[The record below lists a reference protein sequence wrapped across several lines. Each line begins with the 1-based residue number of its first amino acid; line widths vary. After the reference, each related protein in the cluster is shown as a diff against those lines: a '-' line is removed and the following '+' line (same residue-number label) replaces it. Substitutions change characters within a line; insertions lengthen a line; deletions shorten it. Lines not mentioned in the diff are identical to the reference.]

1 MAGKKARTHSGAAND
16 IPESE
21 RSVLNPNRRK
31 GPKHAEYSAALKH
44 VVATVKDSAKKNV
57 ANRAKMGRPVT
68 FPYGDEIANEIC
80 ERLCMGETL
89 IDICDSSPDMP
100 SRMVVYYWIETR
112 PDFAALYARARTGF
126 GEHAAHH
133 VVSTAKTANEDN
145 AQAVRILVDAFR
157 WYAEKAA
164 PRLYNSRIAESD
176 AHRDATTINHV
187 TNNVVISARDIA
199 PEDRDRL
206 RGMLLE
212 ARAISAKPVS
222 DT

>member
-1 MAGKKARTHSGAAND
+1 MAGKKARAHSGAAGE

-21 RSVLNPNRRK
+21 RSVINPNRRK
-31 GPKHAEYSAALKH
+31 GPKHAEYSAALKQ
-44 VVATVKDSAKKNV
+44 VVATVKDSAKQGV
-57 ANRAKMGRPVT
+57 ARQSKMGRPVT
-68 FPYGDEIANEIC
+68 FPYSDEIAHEIC

-100 SRMVVYYWIETR
+100 TRMVVYYWIETR
-112 PDFAALYARARTGF
+112 PDFAALYARARMGF

-212 ARAISAKPVS
+212 ARAMGSKPVG